1 MRERYKE
8 GSARS
13 AENILS
19 VIDKA
24 KKNDEAIL
32 VFLHRSVDGDC
43 IGSASGICS
52 IIRSFGVDSYVA
64 IPEQLPE
71 NMEFMGIDG
80 LFFHPDANTHLAE
93 DGFLR

>member
-24 KKNDEAIL
+24 KKNDEVIL

-43 IGSASGICS
+43 IGSA
-52 IIRSFGVDSYVA
+52 
-64 IPEQLPE
+64 
-71 NMEFMGIDG
+71 
-80 LFFHPDANTHLAE
+80 
-93 DGFLR
+93 